1 MNLYLVQ
8 YATNSSPRQEKSA
21 VVRASSM
28 FEAQAKFFEV
38 MEPKFKRDSTWKIEL
53 TVEGIN
59 EIQ

>member
-28 FEAQAKFFEV
+28 FEAQAKFFEA
-38 MEPKFKRDSTWKIEL
+38 MESKFKRESTWKIEL
-53 TVEGIN
+53 SVEGIS
-59 EIQ
+59 EIE